1 MENLDLLEKLGK
13 IAGIAGIAV
22 GALVLIFGGII
33 QKNIF
38 PGMTK
43 EQGFRVIRMM
53 IISASVLAIMGIVAW
68 VYTSYQ
74 SGQAEK
80 EAQKK
85 VVRIEGYVKDDAN
98 RGLPNVEIK
107 LRDNEEIF
115 SSTDSEGR
123 YILKV
128 IGSGVQDYTLI
139 YQKTKY
145 TTKSKTVTV
154 DYETHTE
161 KPVLVDMILSTAE
174 AIIVDDNPSNTTRQ
188 NEQNNT
194 PNTTNNQQGTTD
206 ITLLYAGDQWVCTLD
221 LNINVGGRGIRP
233 SGNTVE
239 LKNVPLGNQNYT
251 ISGLISCSIGSCTA
265 RGQDIINITPNG
277 TYYIVWI
284 PEQGDGV
291 CEIGLLDQDQYDL
304 LNGF

>member
-53 IISASVLAIMGIVAW
+53 IISASVLALMGIVAW

-74 SGQAEK
+74 EGKIDK
-80 EAQKK
+80 EALKK
-85 VVRIEGYVKDDAN
+85 VVRIEGYVRDDAN

-107 LRDNEEIF
+107 LRDNEEVF

-128 IGSGVQDYTLI
+128 IGSGIQDYTLI
-139 YQKTKY
+139 YQKSKY

-154 DYETHTE
+154 DFEANADKPFMADMVLTSTE
-161 KPVLVDMILSTAE
+161 AV
-174 AIIVDDNPSNTTRQ
+174 IVDDAPSTNSQNPG
-188 NEQNNT
+188 QNNT
-194 PNTTNNQQGTTD
+194 NTPTNTQGTTD
-206 ITLLYAGDQWVCTLD
+206 ITLLYAGDQWACVLD
-221 LNINVGGRGIRP
+221 LNITVGGRGIRP
-233 SGNTVE
+233 TGNTVE
-239 LKNVPLGNQNYT
+239 LRNVPLGNQSYT
-251 ISGLISCSIGSCTA
+251 ITGLINCNIGSCTA
-265 RGQDIINITPNG
+265 RGQDVIDISANG

-284 PEQGDGV
+284 PEQGDGI
-291 CEIGLLDQDQYDL
+291 CEIGLLTQDQYNL